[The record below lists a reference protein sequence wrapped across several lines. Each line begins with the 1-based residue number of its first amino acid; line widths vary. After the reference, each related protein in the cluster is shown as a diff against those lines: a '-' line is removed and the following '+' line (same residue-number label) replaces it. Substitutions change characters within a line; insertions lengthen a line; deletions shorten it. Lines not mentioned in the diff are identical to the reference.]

1 MPPHSTSP
9 SLSHRHPLLS
19 TPPLLPQPPDTT
31 LAHTFLR
38 QQQYYIMIHSYEYKS
53 VCSLPIQTNCEY
65 MKGYTWFTGHL
76 MRRGS
81 VKLEHLP
88 PVCVVPAHY
97 CSEAQPT
104 FHAKRSSPS
113 CFYSHSLG
121 LTRKF
126 VKRSFPFWALCSY
139 NTMTK
144 LSLSKGSGKYNDL
157 NNPARG
163 SLGGDVQVL
172 ISFPP
177 NRSPG
182 RSYADQRSLYSC
194 LFSCFWQW
202 FGVNKWKTG
211 VFWS

>member
-1 MPPHSTSP
+1 
-9 SLSHRHPLLS
+9 
-19 TPPLLPQPPDTT
+19 
-31 LAHTFLR
+31 
-38 QQQYYIMIHSYEYKS
+38 
-53 VCSLPIQTNCEY
+53 
-65 MKGYTWFTGHL
+65 MKGYTWFTGRL

-88 PVCVVPAHY
+88 PVCVVPAHW

-104 FHAKRSSPS
+104 FHAKRTSPS

-121 LTRKF
+121 WTGIFMKKLVPTE
-126 VKRSFPFWALCSY
+126 ALCSY
-139 NTMTK
+139 NMMTR
-144 LSLSKGSGKYNDL
+144 LSFSEDTDKYDDL

-163 SLGGDVQVL
+163 SLGGETQVL

-182 RSYADQRSLYSC
+182 RSNADQRSLYSC

-202 FGVNKWKTG
+202 FGVNKWKQVHFDHRVVPRG
-211 VFWS
+211 WQCFLE